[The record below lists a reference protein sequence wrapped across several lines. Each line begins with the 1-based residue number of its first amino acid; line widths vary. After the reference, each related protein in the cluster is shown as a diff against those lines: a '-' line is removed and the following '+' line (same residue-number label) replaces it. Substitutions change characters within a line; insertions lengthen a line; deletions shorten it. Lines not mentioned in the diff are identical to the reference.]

1 MTGCR
6 IFFKMLIFPLKK
18 FRRPSGGDRLITQCF
33 FIKNYQITQS
43 FCGRNFLHHATFS
56 PIHLATLLSS
66 VEIAHSDAWDWTF
79 PTLWHSKKLKNF
91 RRASRAVLYL
101 VAKHFWFSRARG
113 WWPTGTYFSVSP
125 GLRPPPRFGEIRSWD
140 IQNLGFLVILGDIY
154 KGKSR
159 RRRENFAIL
168 EVPKQRFL
176 RGKRSKKGSQNGQNR
191 GVH

>member
-1 MTGCR
+1 MRLFLDCDKGRRLKDRYQCPEDAQDCIRAPALEKKVAVRGAPVVENPEMRWNHKTKTKHSFRGKCPILVKKRVGFGGTSESMIQDLSNRYR
-6 IFFKMLIFPLKK
+6 ICENQCHPDWWKTK
-18 FRRPSGGDRLITQCF
+18 FREKSC
-33 FIKNYQITQS
+33 N
-43 FCGRNFLHHATFS
+43 
-56 PIHLATLLSS
+56 LS
-66 VEIAHSDAWDWTF
+66 I
-79 PTLWHSKKLKNF
+79 
-91 RRASRAVLYL
+91 RRQPYPLD
-101 VAKHFWFSRARG
+101 
-113 WWPTGTYFSVSP
+113 
-125 GLRPPPRFGEIRSWD
+125 PPPRFGEIRSWD